1 MGPNKAVSLLLL
13 FFAIFFCRVLIVI
26 FKNTTEGIEIWSRF
40 DRGLCN
46 THNVHY
52 KAVTKITTTIIW
64 DFLFADDCALASS
77 SEEGLQQLCN
87 ELASA
92 ASKFGLKISIDKTKS
107 MYQAPRGARYVLP
120 KK

>member
-1 MGPNKAVSLLLL
+1 MLLVA
-13 FFAIFFCRVLIVI
+13 FN
-26 FKNTTEGIEIWSRF
+26 NTTEGIEIWSRF

-52 KAVTKITTTIIW
+52 KAVTKTTSTIIR
-64 DFLFADDCALASS
+64 DLLFADDCALASS

-87 ELASA
+87 ELAFA

-107 MYQAPRGARYVLP
+107 MYQAPRGASMFPLR
-120 KK
+120 